1 MIRKLEFGHYFIA
14 AQDLD
19 NHATALALQAS
30 KLGILQADDGPPIRG
45 GATTDAVACTAGMC
59 VPTAREFSN

>member
-30 KLGILQADDGPPIRG
+30 KQARHSPG
-45 GATTDAVACTAGMC
+45 
-59 VPTAREFSN
+59 